1 MARAFLEVAERTGA
15 GLVTVGNLYGYGRV
29 DGPITPQAPVR
40 PAGVKGQVRA
50 RMWAD
55 ALAAHTAGRVR
66 ATELRASDYFGPG
79 ASAGMSMANDY
90 VIGPAVRGRRTVRLV
105 VGVPDAPHSWTYL
118 PDIGALAARLATS
131 EEGWGEVWHVPSA
144 PPRTLRELAT
154 GAAELAGDEP
164 PRVVRMPRA
173 AMWVARLSPLVR
185 ELDETS
191 HQFERPFVL
200 DARRTGEVFGLEATP
215 WRAALAATVEALKAR

>member
-90 VIGPAVRGRRTVRLV
+90 VIGPAVRG
-105 VGVPDAPHSWTYL
+105 
-118 PDIGALAARLATS
+118 TS
-131 EEGWGEVWHVPSA
+131 TEVPSTYGKA
-144 PPRTLRELAT
+144 SHWDTSNSPAAT
-154 GAAELAGDEP
+154 ISSKLPQG
-164 PRVVRMPRA
+164 
-173 AMWVARLSPLVR
+173 S
-185 ELDETS
+185 
-191 HQFERPFVL
+191 
-200 DARRTGEVFGLEATP
+200 
-215 WRAALAATVEALKAR
+215 AALPSPAALPFTGSA